1 MEITSITW
9 EDIRLLI
16 LFIMML
22 IIIIIGDKIIYKEW
36 LIRRESLER
45 QMTPPIPI
53 QQKTITAII
62 DEMNMLVDIEFIS
75 VVEAPMMVQDLQ
87 VITNFEEYQKEIVRN
102 VVDGLSTQFYLSANM
117 AGITRVYINQYIT
130 RRTTYKIVDYM
141 RTHNF
146 TPTEE

>member
-16 LFIMML
+16 LFIAML
-22 IIIIIGDKIIYKEW
+22 VIIVIGDKIIYKEW
-36 LIRRESLER
+36 LIRRETMER
-45 QMTPPIPI
+45 QMNPPVPI

-62 DEMNMLVDIEFIS
+62 DEMNILVDIEFIS
-75 VVEAPMMVQDLQ
+75 VIEAPMMVQDLQ

-102 VVDGLSTQFYLSANM
+102 VIDGLSTQFYLSANM
-117 AGITRVYINQYIT
+117 AGITRAYINQYVT

-141 RTHNF
+141 RSHNF
-146 TPTEE
+146 TPSEE

>member
-22 IIIIIGDKIIYKEW
+22 IIIILGNKIIYKEW

-102 VVDGLSTQFYLSANM
+102 IVDGLSTQFYLSANM
-117 AGITRVYINQYIT
+117 AGITRAYINQYIT

>member
-1 MEITSITW
+1 MEIASITW

-22 IIIIIGDKIIYKEW
+22 IIIILGNKIIYKEW

>member
-22 IIIIIGDKIIYKEW
+22 IIIILGNKIIYKEW

-62 DEMNMLVDIEFIS
+62 DEMNILVDIEFIS

-117 AGITRVYINQYIT
+117 AGITRAYINQYIT